1 MLDSPRPRPPKRG
14 GSSPTKWISP
24 AFGFVGIGSYLATT
38 IVGLTLIGRWLD
50 GRFDTA
56 PLLTMVF
63 LALGL
68 LAGLIGA
75 YRQLQVVLEQS
86 RQRGR
91 KDRG

>member
-14 GSSPTKWISP
+14 SGPANWLSP
-24 AFGFVGIGSYLATT
+24 ALGFVGIGSYLATT

-68 LAGLIGA
+68 LVGLIGA

-86 RQRGR
+86 RQQGR

>member
-1 MLDSPRPRPPKRG
+1 MLDSPRPRPPERS
-14 GSSPTKWISP
+14 GSSPTSWISP

-68 LAGLIGA
+68 LVGLIGA